1 MNVYTVTNGLLK
13 LTEILVN
20 LFIMGIPILVVRTLD
35 GYRKD
40 RRGRGYY
47 WLAFALVVAWTQ
59 LVFAIVGRHVL
70 AKWLALLATLAFVAI
85 PILVVTLFD
94 RYRKDW
100 RGWHYYALAYAIVAA
115 LYVTPFVLI
124 FGLRGRY

>member
-47 WLAFALVVAWTQ
+47 WLAFAFVVAWTQ
-59 LVFAIVGRHVL
+59 LVFAIVGPLSPFRFLWLRCLTVTGRIGEAGIITRWRRHCSGVVRDTVRPHL
-70 AKWLALLATLAFVAI
+70 WSPWPLLMGFGAL
-85 PILVVTLFD
+85 
-94 RYRKDW
+94 
-100 RGWHYYALAYAIVAA
+100 
-115 LYVTPFVLI
+115 
-124 FGLRGRY
+124 